1 VTLQLGFVGVS
12 FAADGTN
19 VRLKIEEKYVEIK
32 QLVLSKD
39 IQIICSAMTTNKMNI
54 L

>member
-19 VRLKIEEKYVEIK
+19 VRLKI
-32 QLVLSKD
+32 D

>member
-19 VRLKIEEKYVEIK
+19 VRLKIEEKIHSNITVSVEHRY
-32 QLVLSKD
+32 
-39 IQIICSAMTTNKMNI
+39 TNNLKCNDNKH